1 MLRLSKDAVIVLDG
15 KRKLI
20 KAGYFLLD
28 GVGPAQGYAVG
39 QDAEVLAGGERYLIE
54 AGDRLR
60 VISGLY
66 GHKVKA
72 SEKAIDKL
80 MQAVFDNAE
89 LEWNPSDPKFQE
101 LAHDVLGFVPKTAEL
116 DNLLTASA
124 QDEGLIAILMACGSG
139 SYCSTEVTAGSP
151 SDGSPSDNIREK
163 RTALLKEQEKKNDK
177 TRVKPFYSKLK
188 KYLIDST
195 GDRYAGMSLQD
206 IFDKHAKYV
215 GPENS
220 NYRARLKK
228 LFADKPVLWEGD
240 SSAKNFWAGEYFF
253 FMTKN
258 DLEKA
263 REKVDKLFAQYKL
276 KKKASDFF

>member
-66 GHKVKA
+66 GHKIKA

-101 LAHDVLGFVPKTAEL
+101 LAHDVLGFVPKATEW
-116 DNLLTASA
+116 DNLLATSA
-124 QDEGLIAILMACGSG
+124 QNDQLIKVLMACGSAG
-139 SYCSTEVTAGSP
+139 TYCGTEVTAGSP
-151 SDGSPSDNIREK
+151 SDGSPSDNISEK
-163 RTALLKEQEKKNDK
+163 RKALLKEQEKKNAK
-177 TRVKPFYSKLK
+177 TRVKPFYTKLIN
-188 KYLIDST
+188 YLVSSS
-195 GDRYAGMSLQD
+195 GESYAWMPLQE
-206 IFDKHAKYV
+206 IFTRHAKYV
-215 GPENS
+215 GPDNPS
-220 NYRARLKK
+220 YYSRLTK

-240 SSAKNFWAGEYFF
+240 GRSMKEYLF

-263 REKVDKLFAQYKL
+263 REKVDKLFEKYKL